1 MDKKETSKEPN
12 VMYVRLSKHY
22 IQYLKTK
29 YGDPVLLPIM
39 SPLNL
44 CIERYLVNNPTM
56 KELTTF
62 SYSELAMNPTA
73 WHDDISYVCIP
84 KLTYKERLE
93 YVAVVIP
100 DELIRPGRII
110 KTSNSWQLSAVGAK
124 MFRKQVKRDFW
135 ICLSNFN
142 DDCRYRSQRM
152 NFSLTFEDVVS
163 DFITL
168 YNIEMENF
176 DNIIRSWRR
185 IRYDIKN
192 EVENHRD
199 YIENK
204 TNRSFFYTV

>member
-1 MDKKETSKEPN
+1 MDKKEPSINPN

-29 YGDPVLLPIM
+29 YGDPILFPIM

-73 WHDDISYVCIP
+73 CHDDISYACIP
-84 KLTYKERLE
+84 QLTYKERLE

-100 DELIRPGRII
+100 NELIRPSRII
-110 KTSNSWQLSAVGAK
+110 NTSSTWQLSAVGAK

-135 ICLSNFN
+135 ICLSNFY

-168 YNIEMENF
+168 YNIGMENF
-176 DNIIRSWRR
+176 DNIIRGWRR

-199 YIENK
+199 YLENK
-204 TNRSFFYTV
+204 TDRSFFYTV